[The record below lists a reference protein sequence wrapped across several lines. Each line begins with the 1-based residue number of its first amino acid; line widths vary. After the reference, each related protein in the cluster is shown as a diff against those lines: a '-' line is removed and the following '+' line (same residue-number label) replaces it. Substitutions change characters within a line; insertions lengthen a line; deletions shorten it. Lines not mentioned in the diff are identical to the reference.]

1 MALSDC
7 MQRNAPAVHVCRSP
21 DVRAVLLDK
30 GAEGVLRQ
38 VKAAY
43 PACAD
48 AGSAALRDLG
58 LDNYNS

>member
-1 MALSDC
+1 M
-7 MQRNAPAVHVCRSP
+7 
-21 DVRAVLLDK
+21 RAVLLDK
-30 GAEGVLRQ
+30 GAEGLLRR

-43 PACAD
+43 PTCSD